1 MFADSIE
8 IILINL
14 TYDIFGLL
22 VISRHK
28 NIHITVTKKAGYH
41 FFFTFLELEK
51 IVGYIR
57 MPEMRISN
65 HFLKKLGNTSK
76 SCQKCNFTWIFT
88 ISVRPYLQK
97 LLRYDMMLRHGN
109 TVYTYIFSNIYWK
122 LCILLKIMY
131 FFTKKMYLF
140 VYHITSF
147 LKKMVGITH
156 FRHSYVLPLFLQAL
170 KK

>member
-57 MPEMRISN
+57 MPEMRI
-65 HFLKKLGNTSK
+65 LGSMNLILAR
-76 SCQKCNFTWIFT
+76 NNDL
-88 ISVRPYLQK
+88 RPS
-97 LLRYDMMLRHGN
+97 
-109 TVYTYIFSNIYWK
+109 T
-122 LCILLKIMY
+122 
-131 FFTKKMYLF
+131 
-140 VYHITSF
+140 
-147 LKKMVGITH
+147 
-156 FRHSYVLPLFLQAL
+156 
-170 KK
+170 

>member
-1 MFADSIE
+1 
-8 IILINL
+8 
-14 TYDIFGLL
+14 
-22 VISRHK
+22 
-28 NIHITVTKKAGYH
+28 
-41 FFFTFLELEK
+41 
-51 IVGYIR
+51 
-57 MPEMRISN
+57 MRISN

-122 LCILLKIMY
+122 LCILLKKMY

-170 KK
+170 KKKKKKKNRHLVFLVMEIWMLVWQETANLRNYKKLT